1 MSAIDPLVYAYAIVR
16 QHDGGSLM
24 SLSPVEGVDGGQLRT
39 VSCGELAAVISD
51 VPQTEDGAIED
62 IWRDSERVKH
72 MVLDHHRVLR
82 AMANCCTVLPLRFG
96 AVFSNDDRVA
106 VMLGAQRQRL
116 CEALER
122 LDGARE
128 WGIQVFCDRAALRSR
143 LGEEAPAI
151 RAAREQI
158 AATTAGR
165 AFFLRHK
172 LELALDAEIQNAIDR
187 CVADCRT
194 SLRSAA
200 RAATKLKTQAPA
212 IHGQPHE
219 MVWNGAFLVAR
230 ECEERF
236 FDLIANL
243 KHTYGSSGLDCG
255 CTGPWPPSS
264 FAESSLGANDEH
276 CGRA

>member
-1 MSAIDPLVYAYAIVR
+1 MSAIDPLVYAYGIVR
-16 QHDGGSLM
+16 LGDSGSLG
-24 SLSPVEGVDGGQLRT
+24 SLSAVEGVSGSLLRT

-72 MVLDHHRVLR
+72 VVLDHHRVLR
-82 AMANCCTVLPLRFG
+82 TVGNCCTVLPLRFG
-96 AVFSNDDRVA
+96 AVFSSDDRVA
-106 VMLGAQRQRL
+106 VMLAAQRRRL

-122 LDGARE
+122 IDGARE
-128 WGIQVFCDRAALRSR
+128 WGIQVFCDRAALRGR
-143 LGEEAPAI
+143 LREQAPAI

-172 LELALDAEIQNAIDR
+172 LELALDAEAQNAIDR
-187 CVADCRT
+187 CVADCLT

-200 RAATKLKTQAPA
+200 RATAKLKTQAPA
-212 IHGQPHE
+212 LHGQPHE

-230 ECEERF
+230 ECEDHF
-236 FDLIANL
+236 FDLIAKL
-243 KHTYGSSGLDCG
+243 KHTYGSSGFDCG

-276 CGRA
+276 CVWA

>member
-24 SLSPVEGVDGGQLRT
+24 SLSPVEGVNGGQLRT

-62 IWRDSERVKH
+62 VWRD
-72 MVLDHHRVLR
+72 LR
-82 AMANCCTVLPLRFG
+82 TESSTWCSIITVSFG
-96 AVFSNDDRVA
+96 QWPIVA
-106 VMLGAQRQRL
+106 RYCLCALVQYFPMMTGWPSCWGRSDNGCAKRL
-116 CEALER
+116 NVI
-122 LDGARE
+122 DGARE

-200 RAATKLKTQAPA
+200 RAATNLKT
-212 IHGQPHE
+212 
-219 MVWNGAFLVAR
+219 
-230 ECEERF
+230 
-236 FDLIANL
+236 
-243 KHTYGSSGLDCG
+243 SS
-255 CTGPWPPSS
+255 TGHSWPT
-264 FAESSLGANDEH
+264 A
-276 CGRA
+276 